1 MRRLHW
7 LICLALVAS
16 CGGEA
21 SNMPVSNSASPTVSS
36 RFRPVTI
43 TPWPTPILR
52 PTRTPAPV
60 ATAAPAAEAVAT
72 ASPAPTT
79 TYTEV
84 VVFADVLNPD
94 WLVQNSVGMNY
105 SVRDRTRVHSGTTAI
120 RITPAQDF
128 GMFLFSVKPGATQ
141 VVTRAD
147 AFEVSLWLNS
157 GDQEVGTEDLAV
169 TVVGSNAQPY
179 WAANDTSVA
188 VDDKQFFSETR
199 LNYLGVNT
207 TIPPNTWVELRVQL
221 DQLPYEPEYTYITGI
236 YLKNDAGFRQTIYLD
251 DVLIRMVTRS

>member
-7 LICLALVAS
+7 LMCLALVAS

-21 SNMPVSNSASPTVSS
+21 SNMPVSNSATPTVSS

-43 TPWPTPILR
+43 TPWPTPTPR
-52 PTRTPAPV
+52 PTRTPAPAPTPSPV
-60 ATAAPAAEAVAT
+60 EPAAAAPTATTAV
-72 ASPAPTT
+72 
-79 TYTEV
+79 TEV
-84 VVFADVLNPD
+84 VIFADVLNPD
-94 WLVQNSVGMNY
+94 WLVQSSVGMNY

-128 GMFLFSVKPGATQ
+128 GMFLFSVKQGATQ
-141 VVTRAD
+141 VYTRAD

-157 GDQEVGTEDLAV
+157 GDQEVGVEDLAV
-169 TVVGSNAQPY
+169 AVVGSNAQPY
-179 WAANDTSVA
+179 WVANDASVA
-188 VDDKQFFSETR
+188 VDDKQFFSESR

-207 TIPPNTWVELRVQL
+207 AIPPDTWVELRVPL

-236 YLKNDAGFRQTIYLD
+236 YIKNDAGFRQTIFLD
-251 DVLIRMVTRS
+251 DVLIRMVTRP